1 MKCDYCIFFIRKLY
15 QPVYVLQINYIF
27 QIRFAKFCEKLP
39 LFRKCPCFLL
49 NKQEELLVKSHS
61 DAAMMWWVIIMVY
74 YLCPRREK
82 IRTSMCLF
90 RSHPVMHTELV
101 WDCEQTPLYHL
112 STSKWTLVSEES
124 ETAQTHKENLPSG
137 RVLKI
142 NGWYLKLLNIVL
154 DKEWAYS
161 TLNFYLASYFQ
172 YPKTSSFS
180 SLFSLWS
187 ITVGPSPEKEVTPN
201 LGSPKIVQNCI
212 IISSHITLHCNYLVT

>member
-1 MKCDYCIFFIRKLY
+1 MSYHYGLLFMSQKRENQNIFVPI
-15 QPVYVLQINYIF
+15 Q
-27 QIRFAKFCEKLP
+27 
-39 LFRKCPCFLL
+39 
-49 NKQEELLVKSHS
+49 KSCSH
-61 DAAMMWWVIIMVY
+61 AHRACLRLWTN
-74 YLCPRREK
+74 
-82 IRTSMCLF
+82 TSV
-90 RSHPVMHTELV
+90 S
-101 WDCEQTPLYHL
+101 PLYL
-112 STSKWTLVSEES
+112 QVNSVSEES

-201 LGSPKIVQNCI
+201 LGSPKIMQNCI
-212 IISSHITLHCNYLVT
+212 IISNHITLHCNYLVT